1 MITKVFYYILLIPI
15 SCLPYRILYLFS
27 DFLFFIFYSIIGYR
41 KKIVSTNLK
50 NSFPDKTD
58 KELKVIMHNF
68 YKHFCDLIL
77 EGLKGFTI
85 SEKQLKERLIIK
97 NPEFINYY
105 AKKNQSIILVG
116 GHYNNWEIYAQAFSI
131 YSNHKCMGIYN
142 PLSNAF
148 MNIKMYQ
155 SRSRFGTHLISMKQ
169 TKKLFQEEA
178 SSDPKAIVFG
188 ADQNPSNPMRAHW
201 LKFLHQ
207 DTAVVFGVEKY
218 SKEYNCPVVFIS
230 IKKTKRGYYEVEY
243 SVITENPT
251 KEPYGKITEDFTK
264 RLEEDI
270 INNPQYWLW
279 THRRWKH
286 KKEE

>member
-27 DFLFFIFYSIIGYR
+27 DFLFFIFYRILRYR

-77 EGLKGFTI
+77 EGIKGFTI
-85 SEKQLKERLIIK
+85 SEKQLKERLTIK

-105 AKKNQSIILVG
+105 AKKNQNIILVG

-131 YSNHKCMGIYN
+131 YSNHRCMGIYK
-142 PLSNAF
+142 PLANAF
-148 MNIKMYQ
+148 MNAKMYQ
-155 SRSRFGTHLISMKQ
+155 SRSRFGTDLISMKQ
-169 TKKLFQEEA
+169 TKKLFQEES
-178 SSDPKAIVFG
+178 SSDPKIIVFG

-218 SKEYNCPVVFIS
+218 SKEYKCPVVFIS
-230 IKKTKRGYYEVEY
+230 INKPKRGYYEVKY
-243 SVITENPT
+243 SLITENPT

>member
-1 MITKVFYYILLIPI
+1 MITKVFYYLFLIPI
-15 SCLPYRILYLFS
+15 SYLPYRILYLVS
-27 DFLFFIFYSIIGYR
+27 DFLFFIFYSIIRYR
-41 KKIVSTNLK
+41 KKIVSTNLR

-58 KELKVIMHNF
+58 KELKVIMRNF

-77 EGLKGFTI
+77 EGFKGFTI

-97 NPEFINYY
+97 NPEFTNYY
-105 AKKNQSIILVG
+105 AEKNQSIILVG

-131 YSNHKCMGIYN
+131 YSNHRCMGIYK
-142 PLSNAF
+142 PLSNVF
-148 MNIKMYQ
+148 MNAKMCQ
-155 SRSRFGTHLISMKQ
+155 SRSKFGTYLISMKQ
-169 TKKLFQEEA
+169 TKKSFEEE
-178 SSDPKAIVFG
+178 SSDPKVIVFG
-188 ADQNPSNPMRAHW
+188 SDQNPSNPRRAHW
-201 LKFLHQ
+201 LKFLNQ

-218 SKEYNCPVVFIS
+218 SKKYNCPVVFIS
-230 IKKTKRGYYEVEY
+230 INKTKRGCYEVEY
-243 SVITENPT
+243 SLITESPT

-270 INNPQYWLW
+270 INQPQYWLW

>member
-1 MITKVFYYILLIPI
+1 MITKVFYYILLIPV
-15 SCLPYRILYLFS
+15 SFLPYRILYLFS
-27 DFLFFIFYSIIGYR
+27 DFLFFIFYIILGYR
-41 KKIVSTNLK
+41 KKIVSANLK

-58 KELKVIMHNF
+58 KELKEIMHNF
-68 YKHFCDLIL
+68 YKHFCDLLL
-77 EGLKGFTI
+77 EGIKGFTI
-85 SEKQLKERLIIK
+85 SEKQLKERLTIK
-97 NPEFINYY
+97 NPEFTNYY
-105 AKKNQSIILVG
+105 AKKNQNIILVG
-116 GHYNNWEIYAQAFSI
+116 GHYNNWEMYAQAFSI
-131 YSNHKCMGIYN
+131 YSNHRCMGIYK

-155 SRSRFGTHLISMKQ
+155 SRSKFGTDLISMKQ
-169 TKKLFQEEA
+169 TKKLFQEEE
-178 SSDPKAIVFG
+178 SSDPKIIVFG

-207 DTAVVFGVEKY
+207 DTAVAFGVEKY

-230 IKKTKRGYYEVEY
+230 INKPKRGYYEVKY
-243 SVITENPT
+243 SLITEYPT